1 MSLLV
6 SFFSNRVTRL
16 PWKGLKSRRLIP
28 VLECLRR
35 LGWMWFWFGGNLGTR
50 LGQFSDLRKQ
60 PTSSLLSAYEKGLAA
75 RASVIHIRYDEQP
88 AWMAWHRSAWSPFAG
103 PGKSRNACEECTEAE
118 EQRCCRCFLV
128 DLSEAWWYK
137 SFLFQEINVEIHQIQ
152 QTFLRHALQLFSNRC
167 SQ

>member
-1 MSLLV
+1 MERTQKSTFDTSFRMFETVGMDVVLV
-6 SFFSNRVTRL
+6 WRQPWNTSWTVFWLKEATNKFSSQRL
-16 PWKGLKSRRLIP
+16 WKRPGGQG
-28 VLECLRR
+28 ECYPHSIWWATCMN
-35 LGWMWFWFGGNLGTR
+35 GMT
-50 LGQFSDLRKQ
+50 
-60 PTSSLLSAYEKGLAA
+60 P
-75 RASVIHIRYDEQP
+75 IC
-88 AWMAWHRSAWSPFAG
+88 AWSPFAG

-152 QTFLRHALQLFSNRC
+152 QTFLRHALQLFSNCC